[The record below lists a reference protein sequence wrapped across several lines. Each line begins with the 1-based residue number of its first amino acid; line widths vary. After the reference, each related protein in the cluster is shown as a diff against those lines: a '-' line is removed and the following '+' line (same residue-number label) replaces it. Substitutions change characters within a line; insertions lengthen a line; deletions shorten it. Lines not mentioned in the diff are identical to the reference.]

1 MMLSERDFRSKPKTR
16 SMLAALGVAIVAACN
31 QPLETRVAGADIQE
45 MEASNI
51 IFGMTSYLTSSGVR
65 EGRVQ
70 ADTAYMFADSAV
82 ALLRQMQITFYDDEG
97 REIATVTGLR
107 GRWRQDD
114 DAMVARGDVVLLVYA
129 DSSRI
134 ESPEIHYDPNAER
147 IWSDSATVQTL
158 QDGTV
163 TSGSSFESDITFQN
177 ILIRDIRGGGRRV
190 FE

>member
-1 MMLSERDFRSKPKTR
+1 MMSNRDFLANAKTR
-16 SMLAALGVAIVAACN
+16 SMVAALGIAAVAACN
-31 QPLETRVAGADIQE
+31 QPLETRVAGADVQE
-45 MEASNI
+45 MEASNVF
-51 IFGMTSYLTSSGVR
+51 FGMTSYLTSSGVR

-82 ALLRQMQITFYDDEG
+82 ALLRRMTITFYDEDG
-97 REIATVTGLR
+97 REIATVTGQR

-134 ESPEIHYDPNAER
+134 ESQEIHYDPNAER

-163 TSGSSFESDITFQN
+163 TSGSSFESDITFEN

>member
-1 MMLSERDFRSKPKTR
+1 MMMSNHDFRAIARTR
-16 SMLAALGVAIVAACN
+16 PMLAALGVAAVAACS
-31 QPLETRVAGADIQE
+31 QPLETRVAGADVQE
-45 MEASNI
+45 MEASNVF
-51 IFGMTSYLTSSGVR
+51 FGMTSYLTSSGVR

-82 ALLRQMQITFYDDEG
+82 ALLRRMTITFYDEDG
-97 REIATVTGLR
+97 REIATVTGQR

-134 ESPEIHYDPNAER
+134 ESQEIHYDPNAER

-163 TSGSSFESDITFQN
+163 TSGSSFESDITFEN